1 MQIHYFRL
9 DELTQKEALHCYHW
23 LIFGKSCDCKIMF
36 KYTFGVSH
44 ETMVNAHEIVAILS
58 DSLRPINSIVECILE

>member
-1 MQIHYFRL
+1 
-9 DELTQKEALHCYHW
+9 
-23 LIFGKSCDCKIMF
+23 MF